1 MTYSTLLP
9 PLMVG
14 LSCLPGC
21 SSSVPVPLT
30 EVSENS
36 PESCVEAVGA
46 RSARVES
53 KADEEGWI
61 VGAPESVGLDADV
74 MRTLSEDLCAGEFEN
89 AHIVLVERKGL
100 LVHEQYLS
108 GSDQVWGR
116 NIGTVQFGPQT
127 LHDLR
132 SISKSVT
139 SLLLGIALGDDFED
153 QLSTPI
159 ADFFPKY
166 APKMAVGTEII
177 TLHDVLTMTTGLEW
191 NEMDVPYTD
200 RSNDELSM
208 GEATDPIEYV
218 LTKPLRDR
226 PGEDWY
232 YSGGATMILAAL
244 VEELSGK
251 PFLEFAEES
260 LFGPLGI
267 VEMEWLRSNAWQ
279 GTLPAAAS
287 GLRLR
292 GRDLA
297 KLGSLVLKGG
307 RYENAQIVPQAWITA
322 SSRRQ
327 MEQTYDI
334 WSYNGFYGYGYQW
347 WHAEYTDNEGEKFNV
362 WFGSGNGDQS
372 LYIVPKY
379 DLVVTV
385 FAGNYNGGK
394 GVGHFILERVLS
406 AIE

>member
-1 MTYSTLLP
+1 MGLACLL
-9 PLMVG
+9 
-14 LSCLPGC
+14 GC
-21 SSSVPVPLT
+21 SSSAPTPLA
-30 EVSENS
+30 EISERS
-36 PESCVEAVGA
+36 PESCVEAVEA
-46 RSARVES
+46 RSASAAS

-61 VGAPESVGLDADV
+61 IGSPESVGLDADV
-74 MRTLSEDLCAGEFEN
+74 MQSLTEDLCAGEFEN

-108 GSDQVWGR
+108 GADQIWGR

-153 QLSTPI
+153 RLSTPI
-159 ADFFPKY
+159 KDFFPEY
-166 APKMAVGTEII
+166 APQMAAGTEAI
-177 TLHDVLTMTTGLEW
+177 TLHHVLTMTTGLEW

-200 RSNDELSM
+200 RSNDEMSM
-208 GEATDPIEYV
+208 GYAEDPIEYV
-218 LTKPLRDR
+218 LSKPLRDT
-226 PGEDWY
+226 PGQDWY
-232 YSGGATMILAAL
+232 YSGGATILLAAL

-251 PFLEFAEES
+251 PFLDFAEES

-267 VEMEWLRSNAWQ
+267 SDMEWVRSNAWQ

-297 KLGSLVLKGG
+297 KLGSLVLDGG
-307 RYENAQIVPQAWITA
+307 RYGEAQIVPEAWITA
-322 SSRRQ
+322 STQRQ

-334 WSYNGFYGYGYQW
+334 WSYDGFYGYGYQW
-347 WHAEYTDNEGEKFNV
+347 WHAEYTNDEGEKYDL

-385 FAGNYNGGK
+385 FAGNYNGSK
-394 GVGHFILERVLS
+394 GVGHYILERVLS